1 MSNTLCL
8 AYSRYT
14 GNEPM
19 VGIAAYGWNGA
30 WGYRNEAHTGGL
42 QKVGVRWYDPA
53 IGRFQ
58 QKNPWLGTPYEP
70 LTLNRYG
77 YCVNE
82 PIQLIDPDGQA
93 PILLP
98 FVVVGVKKLAKGVV
112 VYRLLKAGRVVYY
125 GITKQNLCV
134 RGRQHF
140 RSGKDFDTIEKLV
153 ELDDVRKARLVEET
167 LIRETRKAGVELL
180 NKLPKH

>member
-1 MSNTLCL
+1 
-8 AYSRYT
+8 
-14 GNEPM
+14 
-19 VGIAAYGWNGA
+19 
-30 WGYRNEAHTGGL
+30 
-42 QKVGVRWYDPA
+42 
-53 IGRFQ
+53 
-58 QKNPWLGTPYEP
+58 
-70 LTLNRYG
+70 
-77 YCVNE
+77 VNE

-93 PILLP
+93 PIY
-98 FVVVGVKKLAKGVV
+98 VVGVKKLAKGVV
-112 VYRLLKAGRVVYY
+112 VYRLSKAGRVVYY
-125 GITKQNLCV
+125 GITKQNLRV

>member
-1 MSNTLCL
+1 
-8 AYSRYT
+8 
-14 GNEPM
+14 M
-19 VGIAAYGWNGA
+19 VLTHVPQG
-30 WGYRNEAHTGGL
+30 RRL
-42 QKVGVRWYDPA
+42 VRRCPTYQTVRRA
-53 IGRFQ
+53 M
-58 QKNPWLGTPYEP
+58 P
-70 LTLNRYG
+70 LLK
-77 YCVNE
+77 E
-82 PIQLIDPDGQA
+82 
-93 PILLP
+93 
-98 FVVVGVKKLAKGVV
+98 V